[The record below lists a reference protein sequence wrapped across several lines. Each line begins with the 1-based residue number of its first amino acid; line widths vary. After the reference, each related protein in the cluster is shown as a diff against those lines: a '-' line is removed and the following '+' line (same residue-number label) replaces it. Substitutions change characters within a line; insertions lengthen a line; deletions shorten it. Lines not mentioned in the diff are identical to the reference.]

1 MFRTVDVVRYVL
13 PFREGS
19 SMPALVEA
27 DDLGLYVAKFRGAGQ
42 GPKALLAELL
52 AGELGRALGFHVP
65 ELVLLRLDGELA
77 KAEPDPDISDL
88 LEASVGVNVGL
99 DYLPGSITFD
109 PIRGPFPSPEL
120 ASRILLFD
128 AFITNVDRSP
138 RNPNMLVWHRKLFL
152 IDHGAAFYFHHGW
165 TEADRTSG
173 ASEPFGL
180 MSSHVLLPFA
190 TQLDDAR
197 DHLASTLTKD
207 VIENAVAKLPESLL
221 DYAGGFDDPQ
231 SHRAAYAA
239 WLNERVRALP
249 LLKEEAE
256 NARASLV

>member
-1 MFRTVDVVRYVL
+1 
-13 PFREGS
+13 
-19 SMPALVEA
+19 MPALVEA
-27 DDLGLYVAKFRGAGQ
+27 DDLGLYVVKFRGAGQ
-42 GPKALLAELL
+42 GPKALVAELL

-65 ELVLLRLDGELA
+65 ELVLVNLDGELA

-88 LEASVGVNVGL
+88 LEASVGLNVAL

-109 PIRGPFPSPEL
+109 PIRGPFPSAET

-138 RNPNMLVWHRKLFL
+138 RNPNMLVWHKRLFL

-165 TEADRTSG
+165 SESDRTRG
-173 ASEPFGL
+173 ALEPFGL

-190 TQLDDAR
+190 SKLDDAAS
-197 DHLASTLTKD
+197 HLAEVLTGD
-207 VIENAVAKLPESLL
+207 RIDDLVASLPESLL
-221 DYAGGFDDPQ
+221 GFAGGFDDAD

-239 WLNERVRALP
+239 WLKKRVHALP
-249 LLKEEAE
+249 VLKEEAE